1 MKTVLLIEDDLTL
14 LANTKEFLEL
24 YNYKVW
30 YAKNGEIGVNLAF
43 QTNPDIIVCNIMLP
57 VLDGYGVYDL
67 LKKNETTRSI
77 PFIFLSEKTR
87 INDPG
92 NGMNLEAVD
101 YVTKPFNIK
110 DLINTIE
117 SRLAKNDILNHN
129 TKKKPFPVTSEP
141 LNISTLVQLQDY
153 FKKTGQFNDVNKNE
167 VIYKERKNAYSIYF
181 VEKGIVK
188 THRMD
193 EFGKELIT
201 GIYKKGD
208 FLGFYTFK
216 KLSSYPETA
225 TALENGSL
233 FSLSTKEFQEILGG
247 SHKLTLELAQLLS
260 ENLAEL
266 RSHLLEMAYGSV
278 LKKTTNT
285 ILKFIDGTQENLH
298 EAIKISR
305 SDLASI
311 AGISTE
317 SLIRSLSLLKKE
329 KLIDIE
335 GRNIKIL
342 NLQELYHIK

>member
-14 LANTKEFLEL
+14 LANTKELLEL
-24 YNYKVW
+24 YDYKVW
-30 YAKNGEIGVNLAF
+30 YAENGEIGVNLAL
-43 QTNPDIIVCNIMLP
+43 QTNPDIIICDIMMP
-57 VLDGYGVYDL
+57 VLDGYGVFEKL
-67 LKKNETTRSI
+67 SKNKTTRNI
-77 PFIFLSEKTR
+77 PFIFLSCKTK
-87 INDPG
+87 ISDVQKV
-92 NGMNLEAVD
+92 MNLGADD
-101 YVTKPFNIK
+101 YVKKPFKIQ
-110 DLINTIE
+110 DLISTIE
-117 SRLAKNDILNHN
+117 RKLVKYTNFNHN
-129 TKKKPFPVTSEP
+129 TLKKLYPVSEP
-141 LNISTLVQLQDY
+141 LKINSLDQLREF
-153 FKKTGQFNDVNKNE
+153 FKKAGEFEEFDKHE
-167 VIYKERKNAYSIYF
+167 VIFRERKNADSIYF
-181 VEKGIVK
+181 VETGLLK

-201 GIYKKGD
+201 GIYKKEE
-208 FLGFYTFK
+208 FLGFYSFK

-225 TALENGSL
+225 SALENGSL
-233 FSLSTKEFQEILGG
+233 YRLSTKRFQEILSG
-247 SHKLTLELAQLLS
+247 SHQLTLELAQLQS
-260 ENLAEL
+260 ENLSVL

-285 ILKFIDGTQENLH
+285 ILKFVDGTQNNLL

-342 NLQELYHIK
+342 NLQELYHIR

>member
-14 LANTKEFLEL
+14 LANTKELLEL
-24 YNYKVW
+24 YDYKVW
-30 YAKNGEIGVNLAF
+30 YAENGEIGVNLAL
-43 QTNPDIIVCNIMLP
+43 QTNPDIIICDIMMP
-57 VLDGYGVYDL
+57 VLNGYEVFEKL
-67 LKKNETTRSI
+67 NKNKATSSI
-77 PFIFLSEKTR
+77 PFIFLSCKTE
-87 INDPG
+87 INDVRKD
-92 NGMNLEAVD
+92 MNLGAD
-101 YVTKPFNIK
+101 GYVTKPFNIQ
-110 DLINTIE
+110 DLMNTIE
-117 SRLAKNDILNHN
+117 RRLVKNAILNH
-129 TKKKPFPVTSEP
+129 TTPKKLVPVSEP
-141 LNISTLVQLQDY
+141 LKINSLNQLREF
-153 FKKTGQFNDVNKNE
+153 FKKAGEFEEFDKHE
-167 VIYKERKNAYSIYF
+167 VIYKERKNADSIYF
-181 VEKGIVK
+181 VEKGLIK

-201 GIYKKGD
+201 GIYKKEE
-208 FLGFYTFK
+208 FLGFYSFK

-225 TALENGSL
+225 SALEKGSL
-233 FSLSTKEFQEILGG
+233 YRLSTKRFQEILSG
-247 SHKLTLELAQLLS
+247 SHQLTLELAQLQS
-260 ENLAEL
+260 ENLSVL

-285 ILKFIDGTQENLH
+285 ILKFVDGTQNNLL

-342 NLQELYHIK
+342 NLQELYHVR

>member
-14 LANTKEFLEL
+14 LANTKELLEL
-24 YNYKVW
+24 YDYKVW
-30 YAKNGEIGVNLAF
+30 YAENGEIGVNLAL
-43 QTNPDIIVCNIMLP
+43 QTNPDIIICNIIMP
-57 VLDGYGVYDL
+57 GLDGYGVFEKL
-67 LKKNETTRSI
+67 NKNKATRTI
-77 PFIFLSEKTR
+77 PFIFLSSKTEFNNVR
-87 INDPG
+87 K
-92 NGMNLEAVD
+92 GMNPGEDD
-101 YVTKPFNIK
+101 YVTKPFKIQ
-110 DLINTIE
+110 DLIETIE
-117 SRLAKNDILNHN
+117 RRLVKQAIFNHN
-129 TKKKPFPVTSEP
+129 SPKKLVPFSEP
-141 LNISTLVQLQDY
+141 LKINSLNQLREF
-153 FKKTGQFNDVNKNE
+153 FKKAGEFEEFDKHE
-167 VIYKERKNAYSIYF
+167 VIYKERKNADFIYF
-181 VEKGIVK
+181 VEKGLLK

-201 GIYKKGD
+201 GIYKKGE
-208 FLGFYTFK
+208 FLGFYSFK

-225 TALENGSL
+225 SALENGSL
-233 FSLSTKEFQEILGG
+233 CRLSTKRFQEILSG
-247 SHKLTLELAQLLS
+247 SHQLTLELAQLQS
-260 ENLAEL
+260 ENLAVL

-285 ILKFIDGTQENLH
+285 ILKFVDGTQNNLL

-342 NLQELYHIK
+342 NLQQLYHIR

>member
-14 LANTKEFLEL
+14 LANTKELLEL
-24 YNYKVW
+24 YDYKVW
-30 YAKNGEIGVNLAF
+30 YAENGEIGVNLAL
-43 QTNPDIIVCNIMLP
+43 QTNPDIIICDIMMP
-57 VLDGYGVYDL
+57 VLDGYGVFDK
-67 LKKNETTRSI
+67 LKKNKATQCI
-77 PFIFLSEKTR
+77 PFIFLSCKTE
-87 INDPG
+87 INDVRK
-92 NGMNLEAVD
+92 GMNLGSDD
-101 YVTKPFNIK
+101 YVTKPFNIQ
-110 DLINTIE
+110 DLIKTIE
-117 SRLAKNDILNHN
+117 SRLVKQAIFNHN
-129 TKKKPFPVTSEP
+129 TPKKVYPISEP
-141 LNISTLVQLQDY
+141 LKINSLNQLREF
-153 FKKTGQFNDVNKNE
+153 FKKAGEFEEFDKHE
-167 VIYKERKNAYSIYF
+167 VIYKERKNADSIYF
-181 VEKGIVK
+181 IEKGLLK

-201 GIYKKGD
+201 GIYKKEE
-208 FLGFYTFK
+208 FLGFYSFK

-225 TALENGSL
+225 SALEKGSL
-233 FSLSTKEFQEILGG
+233 YRLSTKRFQEILSG
-247 SHKLTLELAQLLS
+247 SHQLTLELAQLQS
-260 ENLAEL
+260 ENLSVL

-285 ILKFIDGTQENLH
+285 ILKFVDGTQNNLL

-342 NLQELYHIK
+342 NLQELYHVR

>member
-14 LANTKEFLEL
+14 LANTKELLEL
-24 YNYKVW
+24 YDYKVW
-30 YAKNGEIGVNLAF
+30 YAENGEIGVNLAL
-43 QTNPDIIVCNIMLP
+43 QTNPDIIICDIMMP
-57 VLDGYGVYDL
+57 VLDGYGVFDK
-67 LKKNETTRSI
+67 LKKNKATQCI
-77 PFIFLSEKTR
+77 PFIFLSCKTK
-87 INDPG
+87 INDVRK
-92 NGMNLEAVD
+92 GMNLGSDD
-101 YVTKPFNIK
+101 YVTKPFNIQ
-110 DLINTIE
+110 DLIKTIE
-117 SRLAKNDILNHN
+117 SRLVKQAIFNHN
-129 TKKKPFPVTSEP
+129 TPKKVYPISEP
-141 LNISTLVQLQDY
+141 LKINSLNQLREF
-153 FKKTGQFNDVNKNE
+153 FKKAGEFEEFDKHE
-167 VIYKERKNAYSIYF
+167 VIYKERKNADSIYF
-181 VEKGIVK
+181 IEKGLLK

-201 GIYKKGD
+201 GIYKKEE
-208 FLGFYTFK
+208 FLGFYSFK

-225 TALENGSL
+225 SALEKGSL
-233 FSLSTKEFQEILGG
+233 YRLSTKRFQEILSG
-247 SHKLTLELAQLLS
+247 SHQLTLELAQLQS
-260 ENLAEL
+260 ENLSVL

-285 ILKFIDGTQENLH
+285 ILKFVDGTQNNLL

-342 NLQELYHIK
+342 NLQELYHVR

>member
-14 LANTKEFLEL
+14 LANTKELLEL
-24 YNYKVW
+24 YDYKVW
-30 YAKNGEIGVNLAF
+30 YAENGEIGVNLAI
-43 QTNPDIIVCNIMLP
+43 QTNPDIIICDIMMP
-57 VLDGYGVYDL
+57 GLDGYGVFEKL
-67 LKKNETTRSI
+67 NNNKATRFI
-77 PFIFLSEKTR
+77 PFIFLSCKTE
-87 INDPG
+87 INDVRK
-92 NGMNLEAVD
+92 GMNLGADD
-101 YVTKPFNIK
+101 YVTKPFNIQ

-117 SRLAKNDILNHN
+117 SRLAKHTAFNHKTRN
-129 TKKKPFPVTSEP
+129 RLFPVSEP
-141 LNISTLVQLQDY
+141 LKINSLDQLREF
-153 FKKTGQFNDVNKNE
+153 FKKTGEFEEFDKHE
-167 VIYKERKNAYSIYF
+167 VIYKERKNADSIYF
-181 VEKGIVK
+181 VEKGLLK

-201 GIYKKGD
+201 GIYKKGE
-208 FLGFYTFK
+208 FLGFYSFK

-233 FSLSTKEFQEILGG
+233 YRLSTKRFQEILSG
-247 SHKLTLELAQLLS
+247 SHQLTLELAQLQS
-260 ENLAEL
+260 ENLAVL

-285 ILKFIDGTQENLH
+285 ILKFVDGTQDNLL

-342 NLQELYHIK
+342 NLQELYHIR

>member
-1 MKTVLLIEDDLTL
+1 MKTVLLIENDLTL
-14 LANTKEFLEL
+14 LANTKELLEL
-24 YNYKVW
+24 YDYKVW
-30 YAKNGEIGVNLAF
+30 YAENGEIGVNLAL
-43 QTNPDIIVCNIMLP
+43 QTNPDIIICDIMMP
-57 VLDGYGVYDL
+57 VLDGYGVFEKL
-67 LKKNETTRSI
+67 SKNKATRSI
-77 PFIFLSEKTR
+77 PFIFLSSKTEMSDVR
-87 INDPG
+87 K
-92 NGMNLEAVD
+92 GMNLGAD
-101 YVTKPFNIK
+101 DFVTKPFNIQ

-117 SRLAKNDILNHN
+117 SRLAKHAIFNHN
-129 TKKKPFPVTSEP
+129 TRKKLYPVSEP
-141 LNISTLVQLQDY
+141 LKINSLDQLREF
-153 FKKTGQFNDVNKNE
+153 FKKAGEFEEFDKHE
-167 VIYKERKNAYSIYF
+167 VIYMERKNADSIYF
-181 VEKGIVK
+181 VEKGLLK

-201 GIYKKGD
+201 GIYKKRE
-208 FLGFYTFK
+208 FLGFYSFK

-225 TALENGSL
+225 SALENGSL
-233 FSLSTKEFQEILGG
+233 YRLSTKRFQEILSG
-247 SHKLTLELAQLLS
+247 SHQLTLELAQLQS
-260 ENLAEL
+260 ENLAVL

-285 ILKFIDGTQENLH
+285 ILKFVDGTQNNLL

-342 NLQELYHIK
+342 NLQELYHIR

>member
-14 LANTKEFLEL
+14 LANTKELLEL

-30 YAKNGEIGVNLAF
+30 YAQNGEIGVNLAL
-43 QTNPDIIVCNIMLP
+43 QTNPDIIICDMIMP
-57 VLDGYGVYDL
+57 VLDGNGVFEKL
-67 LKKNETTRSI
+67 FANKATRDI
-77 PFIFLSEKTR
+77 PFIFLSCKS
-87 INDPG
+87 D
-92 NGMNLEAVD
+92 MNSMKKRMSLEVCD
-101 YVTKPFNIK
+101 HILKPFKIR
-110 DLINTIE
+110 DLIKLIEKKLVKPSNFDQNT
-117 SRLAKNDILNHN
+117 
-129 TKKKPFPVTSEP
+129 TKKSYPFSEP
-141 LNISTLVQLQDY
+141 LRINSLDQLREF
-153 FKKTGQFNDVNKNE
+153 FKKAGEIQAFSKHE
-167 VIYKERKNAYSIYF
+167 VIYRERKNADSIYF
-181 VEKGIVK
+181 VEEGLLK

-201 GIYKKGD
+201 GIYKTGE
-208 FLGFYTFK
+208 FLGFYSFK
-216 KLSSYPETA
+216 NLSSYPETA
-225 TALENGSL
+225 SALENGSL
-233 FSLSTKEFQEILGG
+233 YRLSIKQFQEILSG
-247 SHKLTLELAQLLS
+247 SHQLTLELAQLQS
-260 ENLAEL
+260 ENLAVL

-285 ILKFIDGTQENLH
+285 ILKFVDGAQDNLL

-342 NLQELYHIK
+342 NLEELYHIR

>member
-14 LANTKEFLEL
+14 LANTKELLEL
-24 YNYKVW
+24 YDYKVW
-30 YAKNGEIGVNLAF
+30 YAENGEIGVNLAL
-43 QTNPDIIVCNIMLP
+43 QTNPDIIICDIMMP
-57 VLDGYGVYDL
+57 VLDGYGVFEKL
-67 LKKNETTRSI
+67 NKNKATCCI
-77 PFIFLSEKTR
+77 PFIFLSCKTE
-87 INDPG
+87 INDVRKD
-92 NGMNLEAVD
+92 MNLEADD
-101 YVTKPFNIK
+101 YVTKPFNIQ
-110 DLINTIE
+110 DLISTIE
-117 SRLAKNDILNHN
+117 SRLAKHAIFNHK
-129 TKKKPFPVTSEP
+129 TPKKLYPVSEP
-141 LNISTLVQLQDY
+141 LKINSLDELREF
-153 FKKTGQFNDVNKNE
+153 FKKAGEFEEFDKHE
-167 VIYKERKNAYSIYF
+167 VIYKERKNGDSIYF
-181 VEKGIVK
+181 VEKGLLK

-201 GIYKKGD
+201 GIYKKGE
-208 FLGFYTFK
+208 FLGFYSFK

-225 TALENGSL
+225 SALENGSL
-233 FSLSTKEFQEILGG
+233 YRLSTKRFQEILSR
-247 SHKLTLELAQLLS
+247 SHQLTLELAQLQS
-260 ENLAEL
+260 DNLAVL

-285 ILKFIDGTQENLH
+285 ILKFVDGTQNNLL

-342 NLQELYHIK
+342 NLQELYHIR